1 MDKNYDGSEKRKFK
15 RIVFSAKDEVM
26 GVFTFPGPA
35 DDQFTYKIADIG
47 AGGLRF
53 ILPRDDDLKVSIG
66 DTFFLREIKGKSQLE
81 FVDGIELEV
90 KWTMDHEIFE
100 HIMIGCEFVN
110 IAEDVRK
117 QIDQFVESEPVQQ
130 NQDS

>member
-1 MDKNYDGSEKRKFK
+1 MEKDYDGSEKRKFK

-53 ILPRDDDLKVSIG
+53 ILPRDDALQITIN
-66 DTFFLREIKGKSQLE
+66 DTLFLREIKGKSQLE
-81 FVDGIELEV
+81 FVAGIELEV
-90 KWTMDHEIFE
+90 KWTMDHEIFQ
-100 HIMIGCEFVN
+100 HIMIGCEF
-110 IAEDVRK
+110 IHITEAFQK
-117 QIDQFVESEPVQQ
+117 QIEQFAESELAQ
-130 NQDS
+130 